1 MTMRLSL
8 VSLFTITLFMLVGA
22 ACSSIPDVVYDDQLD
37 AASSGSS
44 GSSGSSSGSAG
55 RDSGNVFDG
64 SSGASGSSGNSSGN
78 PNGYNCTN
86 NVPPPNVGIC
96 CGGRLCIKCNAG
108 QCDRCQK
115 EECSQNGQA
124 CCANNP
130 GSGGSSISCKSPSS
144 CLD

>member
-1 MTMRLSL
+1 MTMRLSI
-8 VSLFTITLFMLVGA
+8 VSLFPVTLFAMGGLVIA

-44 GSSGSSSGSAG
+44 GSTG
-55 RDSGNVFDG
+55 RDSGNDAADG

-78 PNGYNCTN
+78 PNAYNCTN

-96 CGGRLCIKCNAG
+96 CSGRLCIKCNAG

-115 EECSQNGQA
+115 EECNQNGQA

-130 GSGGSSISCKSPSS
+130 GSGGSSISCRSPSS